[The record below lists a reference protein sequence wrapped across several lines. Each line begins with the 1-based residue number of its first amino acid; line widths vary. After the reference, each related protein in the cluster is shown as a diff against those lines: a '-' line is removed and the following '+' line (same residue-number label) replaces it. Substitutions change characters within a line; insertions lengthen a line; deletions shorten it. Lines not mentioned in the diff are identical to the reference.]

1 MHSRPVFKS
10 PVLVHCC
17 GGRRVHIKRCVCF
30 CVQGV
35 YEGTLHCCGVQIL
48 SDTQS
53 QSCSLISA
61 HLLLT
66 PPGSQLCCVLI
77 SCTVSVLSVCPWTY
91 PARLLWVFLEILNAT
106 EFVFCAVETEI
117 HTSVHPCLCQPPIL
131 YVKRGIW
138 VWYVCLRG

>member
-1 MHSRPVFKS
+1 MQSAYKKMCF
-10 PVLVHCC
+10 
-17 GGRRVHIKRCVCF
+17 F

-35 YEGTLHCCGVQIL
+35 CEGTLHCCGVQIL

-77 SCTVSVLSVCPWTY
+77 SSTVSVLSVCPWMD
-91 PARLLWVFLEILNAT
+91 PARLLRIFLEILNAT
-106 EFVFCAVETEI
+106 EFILCCGDRNTHFSASVFMSASHAVCKIRHLGLVRLFTRVNI
-117 HTSVHPCLCQPPIL
+117 A
-131 YVKRGIW
+131 
-138 VWYVCLRG
+138 